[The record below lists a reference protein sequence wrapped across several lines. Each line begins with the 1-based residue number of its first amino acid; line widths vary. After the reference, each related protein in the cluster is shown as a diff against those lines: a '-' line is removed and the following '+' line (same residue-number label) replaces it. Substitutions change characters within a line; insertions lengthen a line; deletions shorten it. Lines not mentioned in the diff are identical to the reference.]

1 MMRVQIN
8 PFSQYSSGAPVIQ
21 ALMKTAGRSLSSCM
35 KRQVGGMWNRRGWAA
50 QTLWTWSCSALK
62 TWWRQELG
70 SSRFWKMD
78 SVGGNMSTELH
89 MKEFCELVSLLWPHS
104 LSLSVA
110 PRLSFLLLLLPNISK
125 RVPVR
130 DLGAERLMFW
140 FILIL
145 RKPGDF
151 FLPRRSLAQLWVLCS
166 CLLLTFVASA
176 SMRLP
181 PLRFQVSNEGVHLM
195 AFTFLPLT
203 FCELQNFKFAT
214 QQLKQSTFIFMFS
227 LPLGGGRSTEPI
239 FIFLIHILKK
249 KNFHT
254 PIEKGFFP
262 PSPPLP
268 TPYWSEFG
276 QFSLYSEDL
285 SSGDAG
291 LDPCPLIDSFLLSGK
306 EARCSP
312 LTQP

>member
-1 MMRVQIN
+1 MNVELVCAEDVVKAGAWLIEI
-8 PFSQYSSGAPVIQ
+8 FKDGLCGWKYEHSS
-21 ALMKTAGRSLSSCM
+21 
-35 KRQVGGMWNRRGWAA
+35 
-50 QTLWTWSCSALK
+50 
-62 TWWRQELG
+62 
-70 SSRFWKMD
+70 
-78 SVGGNMSTELH
+78 LH

-104 LSLSVA
+104 LPLSVA

-125 RVPVR
+125 RVVPVR
-130 DLGAERLMFW
+130 DLGATRLMFW

-151 FLPRRSLAQLWVLCS
+151 FLPRRSLAQLWVLRS
-166 CLLLTFVASA
+166 CLLLTFVASPW
-176 SMRLP
+176 MRLP

-249 KNFHT
+249 KKKTFHT
-254 PIEKGFFP
+254 PVEKGFFSP
-262 PSPPLP
+262 FPSPSHSLMIRVWPV
-268 TPYWSEFG
+268 
-276 QFSLYSEDL
+276 FSL
-285 SSGDAG
+285 
-291 LDPCPLIDSFLLSGK
+291 F
-306 EARCSP
+306 
-312 LTQP
+312 